1 MLTSLMAMARVMKLL
16 RINARL
22 PQPRISSS
30 LHDPLGSAVRINK
43 IDREIKKKYAQ
54 LNKTIIDLFKSIPSG
69 EINSASAGN
78 YYYDFSSSR
87 AAGFLDELQRLLDDV
102 LVEGESSGRM
112 WAGLHVQDAYQS
124 GTAKANSEL
133 ASLSAA
139 YADSRPLAVILY
151 SQPYMTRLQL
161 AYTKTYSDWRGLS
174 DYSRQ
179 QLAST
184 IMEGIARGDNPRNIE
199 SLIAKRLD
207 VSKTYARQIAQ
218 TEITNTLR
226 EANRREVAEAKAT
239 LGLNTTML
247 WMSALMVTTRK
258 THASR
263 HGKFYETEEIDLFYS
278 EGGNRYNCHCAQTPA
293 LIMNGE
299 PVILESSQ
307 KRLDDA
313 RDKWDKLHGAKK

>member
-1 MLTSLMAMARVMKLL
+1 MLTSLMAMARMMKLL

-30 LHDPLGSAVRINK
+30 LHDPLGSAGRINK

-69 EINSASAGN
+69 EVNAASAGN

-151 SQPYMTRLQL
+151 SQPYMNRLQL

-247 WMSALMVTTRK
+247 WMSALKPTTRPSHSAK
-258 THASR
+258 
-263 HGKFYETEEIDLFYS
+263 HGKFFTPDEIEIFYS
-278 EGGNRYNCHCAQTPA
+278 EGGNRYNCYCSQVPA
-293 LIMNGE
+293 LLIDNE

-307 KRLDDA
+307 DRMNKQRKNWEDA
-313 RDKWDKLHGAKK
+313 HKQK